1 MEILKDLFDEKI
13 VRIINLFMENPEK
26 NYFLTDVA
34 NLAKVNITT
43 TFRILNKLS
52 EKGFLKTKIIGKVRF
67 YQLDQNE
74 KTKELMNLLKKDGDP
89 LQKFIET
96 IASHPRSKKII
107 LESKEGNAAKL
118 LVVGDFL
125 PQEKINKLVQEIK
138 DKYNFRIN
146 YVEISEA
153 QYIKLREFK
162 NYNLE
167 QKIIWQRKSTG
178 TVS

>member
-13 VRIINLFMENPEK
+13 IKIINLFIDNPEK

-34 NLAKVNITT
+34 NLTKVNITT

-74 KTKELMNLLKKDGDP
+74 KTKELMKLLKKDDDP
-89 LQKFIET
+89 LQKFIEI

-107 LESKEGNAAKL
+107 LESKEGNSARL

-138 DKYNFRIN
+138 ERYNFRIN
-146 YVEISEA
+146 YVELSES

-167 QKIIWQRKSTG
+167 QKIIWERQKS
-178 TVS
+178 